1 MFGFSIFEK
10 ADTAVRAAAFERAA
24 LAVAR
29 LDATLDGHPLLP
41 AWQHWVRL
49 EAVRAHAGLDGHRV
63 DTQRLAAYI
72 EGLRLRAPDTPAHHE
87 RGADLDALSH
97 ALRLYGLMLAVADR
111 RSGRALDAST
121 DAPEHRRLVEDA
133 LRALTQPSSGAH
145 LPALARAMRA
155 WLVEDRPRG
164 AVRAALPA
172 ALQATG
178 LTRGLLPILGGA
190 DTLRPDSQTD
200 PDGWTLA
207 FARSLEREA
216 ADGLAILRRLEHSW
230 RAARAAIGPRRSN
243 SRLPAA
249 VDLLAA
255 TPLLGPVRLA
265 SLLGCSV
272 RGAGMMLEDLM
283 ACGAAVEVTGRG
295 SHRLYGLPGTEGI
308 RGETA
313 GPRRYGRRRGRPPK
327 IMVPEPLAATEPPLP
342 SSPAPARLDRLEV
355 DYTALDAL
363 LADTDRVIERVQRML
378 KSR

>member
-1 MFGFSIFEK
+1 MLGFSALDK
-10 ADTAVRAAAFERAA
+10 ADPAVRAAALERAT

-49 EAVRAHAGLDGHRV
+49 EAVRTHAGLDGHRV
-63 DTQRLAAYI
+63 EPQRLAAYL
-72 EGLRLRAPDTPAHHE
+72 EGLRLRAPDTSAHHE

-97 ALRLYGLMLAVADR
+97 ALRLYGLMLAAADR
-111 RSGRALDAST
+111 RPARDLDAST
-121 DAPEHRRLVEDA
+121 EAPDHRRLAEDA
-133 LRALTQPSSGAH
+133 LWALTQLSPGAR

-155 WLVEDRPRG
+155 WILDDRPRG

-178 LTRGLLPILGGA
+178 VTRTLLPILAGA
-190 DTLRPDSQTD
+190 DTLRPDSPTD
-200 PDGWTLA
+200 ADGWVLA
-207 FARSLEREA
+207 FASSLEREA
-216 ADGLAILRRLEHSW
+216 MDGLAVLRRLEHAW
-230 RAARAAIGPRRSN
+230 RAARAAIGPRRSS

-255 TPLLGPVRLA
+255 TPLLGPARLA

-272 RGAGMMLEDLM
+272 RGGGMMMEELV
-283 ACGAAVEVTGRG
+283 ACGVAVEVTGRG
-295 SHRLYGLPGTEGI
+295 SHRLYGLPGTDGI

-313 GPRRYGRRRGRPPK
+313 GPRRYGQRRGRPPK
-327 IMVPEPLAATEPPLP
+327 VIVPEALATTEPPP
-342 SSPAPARLDRLEV
+342 PPPPVPARLERLEV

-363 LADTDRVIERVQRML
+363 LADTNRVVERVQAIL
-378 KSR
+378 KKR